1 MKNLKLKMVIILTT
15 CFLNII
21 KADCLLF
28 PEMISAK
35 LGDYASLTNFL
46 SLNYLDYKYSL
57 NPDPKEEWKLCS
69 ETDKIF
75 IYERMVKINNDHY
88 TRERKGELR
97 VNCNFDKVVK
107 IMSSYES
114 LNNWMNGVKENSLV
128 KRSGSTSWIT
138 YNVFSLPWPFDNRD
152 MVSEYQLNS
161 LKAGIYIQ
169 ININCVNNLVKPKKG
184 LSRIESYKATWH
196 IKRVN
201 EHSVWISF
209 SALSDTPPVVPR
221 FIQDPIVENTFI
233 KNLVSL
239 RTYMES
245 GDLAKN

>member
-1 MKNLKLKMVIILTT
+1 MKNLKLKMVIIFAL
-15 CFLNII
+15 CFSSVI
-21 KADCLLF
+21 KADALLY
-28 PEMISAK
+28 PEMIPARSGVY
-35 LGDYASLTNFL
+35 LSFTDFL
-46 SLNYLDYKYSL
+46 NLNYLDSKYSL
-57 NPDPKEEWKLCS
+57 KQDSKEDWKLCS
-69 ETDKIF
+69 ESDRIYV
-75 IYERMVKINNDHY
+75 YERMVKINDDHY

-97 VNCNFDKVVK
+97 VNCNFDKVIK

-128 KRSGSTSWIT
+128 KRTGSNSWIT
-138 YNVFSLPWPFDNRD
+138 YNIFSLPWPFDNRD
-152 MVSEYQLNS
+152 LVSEYQLNT
-161 LKAGIYIQ
+161 LTAGVYIQ

-184 LSRIESYKATWH
+184 ISRIESYKATWH
-196 IKRVN
+196 IKRIN